1 MVDLSPARG
10 LLGLKMRRPS
20 ATLRSMKTLLSLTVN
35 GEAREV
41 AARPNHSLLEVLRY
55 DLGLTGSKQGCDKGD
70 CGACTVLVDGRPIL
84 SCTTLAAMVPPDAR
98 VTTIEGLA
106 GPAGLD
112 PVQDAFDR
120 CGALQ
125 CGFCQSGMMLSARA
139 LLDETR
145 EPSDAQ
151 IREALG
157 GNLCR
162 CTGYTQIFEAVKL
175 AAAIERG
182 EAPAYDPGA
191 AEGFSVLG
199 GRHRKADGHLKATGR
214 AVYTDDLS
222 LPRMLHARILR
233 SPHPHAEIVSI
244 DTAKAEALPGV
255 LAVLTGEALPTTY
268 GVIPW
273 TMDEQALCTDRV
285 RFVGDEVAAVAAI
298 DEETAQAALALIE
311 VDYRVLPAVMDPHQA
326 LDPEAPRL
334 FPKRRKGNLTKRVK
348 LEFGDVDGALA
359 AAHAV
364 VEGDYLFEGTAHA
377 PIEPH
382 CVVAEMSPR
391 GVLTVWS
398 STQIPHYVHRTLAR
412 VLDLPADRIR
422 VIQPALGGAF
432 GGKSDPFGHEIVA
445 AKLAMMTGRPVKCLL
460 NREETFFTHRG
471 RHPMHMKMRLGAD
484 AEGRLVALDSDILI
498 DGGAYSSFGLVTA
511 YYSGQLLT
519 APTGF
524 AAYRFDSSRVFTNKP
539 PCGPK
544 RGHGSVQPRFAFE
557 IQLDKMAEALGID
570 PIELR
575 RRNDVG
581 PHAETVNG
589 QRITSNGFLECL
601 RVVEEA
607 SGWKA
612 RRGALPYGRGLGV
625 AGSMYISGT
634 AYPVY
639 PNDMPQSGVQVRIDR
654 SGRAHV
660 MCGAS
665 DIGQGSDTMLA
676 LIVAEELG
684 LHPDRVVVTSSDTD
698 LSPVDLGAYS
708 SRVTFMA
715 GLACQEAAQAL
726 AARIREA
733 VASRLEVP
741 ARELACGNGR
751 WFWLGD
757 PDRGVSTAEAF
768 ALAEAA
774 FGTLGATG
782 GYRTDS
788 TLGGDYRGGT
798 IGASPAYSFTAHV
811 AEVEVDVDT
820 GFIHVKNIWAAHDC
834 GFALNPTLVEGQIA
848 GSVYMG
854 WAEAVMEEQ
863 AFAYGGPNPGL
874 LRGPNLLDY
883 RIPTSV
889 ESPNIEC
896 FIVQSQDPT
905 GPYGAKEAG
914 EGPLHPVLPAIANA
928 VYDAVGIRLD
938 RLPFH
943 PAKVKAALAE
953 QAAREAAAKGGA

>member
-1 MVDLSPARG
+1 
-10 LLGLKMRRPS
+10 
-20 ATLRSMKTLLSLTVN
+20 MKRLLSLDVN
-35 GEAREV
+35 GETHEV
-41 AARPNHSLLEVLRY
+41 AARQNHSLLEVLRY

-70 CGACTVLVDGRPIL
+70 CGACTVLVDGRPTL
-84 SCTTLAAMVPPDAR
+84 ACTTLAAMVPPAAR
-98 VTTIEGLA
+98 ITTIEGLA

-139 LLDETR
+139 LLDEDR
-145 EPSDAQ
+145 DPSDAA

-175 AAAIERG
+175 AGAIERG
-182 EAPAYDPGA
+182 EAPAYDPQPA
-191 AEGFSVLG
+191 AGYTVLG

-214 AVYTDDLS
+214 AIYTDDIT
-222 LPRMLHARILR
+222 LPRMLHGKILR
-233 SPHPHAEIVSI
+233 SPHAHAAIVSI

-255 LAVLTGEALPTTY
+255 AAVLTGEALPIKY

-273 TMDEQALCTDRV
+273 TMDEQALCTDRA
-285 RFVGDEVAAVAAI
+285 RFVGDEVAAVVAV
-298 DEETAQAALALIE
+298 DEETATRALALIDVE
-311 VDYRVLPAVMDPHQA
+311 YDVQPPVMDPA
-326 LDPEAPRL
+326 ASLEPGAPQI
-334 FPKRRKGNLTKRVK
+334 FPGRRKGNLTKRVK
-348 LEFGDVDGALA
+348 LEFGDVDA
-359 AAHAV
+359 AIESAHAV
-364 VEGDYLFEGTAHA
+364 IEGRYLFEGTAHA

-382 CVVAEMSPR
+382 CVVAEMDPR
-391 GVLTVWS
+391 GILTVWS
-398 STQIPHYVHRTLAR
+398 ATQIPHYVHRTLSR
-412 VLDLPADRIR
+412 VLELPADRIR

-445 AKLAMMTGRPVKCLL
+445 AKLAMQLGRPVKFLL
-460 NREETFFTHRG
+460 DREETFFTHRG
-471 RHPMHMKMRLGAD
+471 RHPMHMQMTLAAD
-484 AEGRLVALDSDILI
+484 AEGRLTALDSDILI
-498 DGGAYSSFGLVTA
+498 DGGAYTSFGMITT

-519 APTGF
+519 APTGYET
-524 AAYRFDSSRVFTNKP
+524 YRFHSRRAFTTKP

-557 IQLDKMAEALGID
+557 IQLDKMAHALGLD

-581 PHAETVNG
+581 PDSQTVNG
-589 QRITSNGFLECL
+589 QQITSNGFLECL
-601 RVVEEA
+601 RVVEQA
-607 SGWKA
+607 SGWKT
-612 RRGALPYGRGLGV
+612 RYGKLPYGRGLGV
-625 AGSMYISGT
+625 AGSTYISGT

-639 PNDMPQSGVQVRIDR
+639 PNKMPQSGVQVRIDR

-684 LHPDRVVVTSSDTD
+684 LLPDRVVVTSSDTD

-715 GLACQEAAQAL
+715 GTACKQAASAI

-733 VASRLEVP
+733 VASELEVP
-741 ARELACGNGR
+741 SRQVACGNGR
-751 WFWLGD
+751 WFWTED
-757 PDRGVSTAEAF
+757 PEKGVTTAEAF
-768 ALAEAA
+768 VLAESA
-774 FGTLGATG
+774 FGTVGATG
-782 GYRTDS
+782 GYQTDES
-788 TLGGDYRGGT
+788 LGGSYRGGT

-811 AEVEVDVDT
+811 AEVEVDVES
-820 GFIHVKNIWAAHDC
+820 GFIRVHKIWAAHDC
-834 GFALNPTLVEGQIA
+834 GFALNPQLVEGQIA

-883 RIPTSV
+883 RIPTAV
-889 ESPNIEC
+889 ETPEIEC
-896 FIVQSQDPT
+896 FIVESQDPK

-914 EGPLHPVLPAIANA
+914 EGPLHPILPAIANA

-938 RLPFH
+938 ELPFH
-943 PAKVKAALAE
+943 PAKVRAALAE
-953 QAAREAAAKGGA
+953 KAAREAEQGA

>member
-1 MVDLSPARG
+1 MAQNGRE
-10 LLGLKMRRPS
+10 
-20 ATLRSMKTLLSLTVN
+20 LLSLNVN
-35 GEAREV
+35 GDPHTV
-41 AARPNHSLLEVLRY
+41 AARTHHTLLEVLRY

-70 CGACTVLVDGRPIL
+70 CGACTVLVNGEPTL
-84 SCTTLAAMVPPDAR
+84 ACCTLAAFVPPDAEI
-98 VTTIEGLA
+98 TTIEGLA
-106 GPAGLD
+106 GPGGCLD

-120 CGALQ
+120 SGALQ

-139 LLDETR
+139 LLDRTTSPTDDE
-145 EPSDAQ
+145 

-162 CTGYTQIFEAVKL
+162 CTGYTQIFDAVRL

-182 EAPAYDPGA
+182 EARDHAPGA
-191 AEGFSVLG
+191 APGFSILG
-199 GRHRKADGHLKATGR
+199 GRHRKADGHLKATGA
-214 AVYTDDLS
+214 AVYTDDVQ
-222 LPRMLHARILR
+222 PARMLHGRILR
-233 SPHPHAEIVSI
+233 SPHAHAEIKRI
-244 DTAKAEALPGV
+244 DASRALALPGV
-255 LAVLTGEALPTTY
+255 LGIVTGDELPNHY

-273 TMDEQALCTDRV
+273 TEDEQALCTDRA
-285 RFVGDEVAAVAAI
+285 RFVGDEIAAIAAI
-298 DEETAQAALALIE
+298 DEETADRALALIDVE
-311 VDYRVLPAVMDPHQA
+311 YAVLPALMT
-326 LDPEAPRL
+326 PEAALAADAPSL
-334 FPKRRKGNLTKRVK
+334 FPGRKGGNLCKRVE
-348 LEFGDVDGALA
+348 LEFGGVDAALEAADV
-359 AAHAV
+359 V
-364 VEGDYLFEGTAHA
+364 VEGDYFFEGTAHA
-377 PIEPH
+377 PIETH
-382 CVVAEMSPR
+382 CVVAEYDAR
-391 GVLTVWS
+391 GLLTVTT
-398 STQIPHYVHRTLAR
+398 STQIPHYVHRTLSK
-412 VLDLPADRIR
+412 VLELPPDRIR

-445 AKLAMMTGRPVKCLL
+445 ARLAIKTGRPVKILL
-460 NREETFFTHRG
+460 NREETFYTHRG
-471 RHPMHMKMRLGAD
+471 RHPMSMQMRLGARAD
-484 AEGRLVALDSDILI
+484 GRLTALDSKLLI
-498 DGGAYSSFGLVTA
+498 DGGAYTSFGLVTS
-511 YYSGQLLT
+511 YYAGQLLA

-524 AAYRFDSSRVFTNKP
+524 ETYRFDARRVFTNKP

-557 IQLDKMAEALGID
+557 IQLDKLAERLAID

-581 PHAETVNG
+581 PNTQTVNG

-607 SGWKA
+607 SGWKQ
-612 RRGALPYGRGLGV
+612 RRGQLGFGRGLGV
-625 AGSMYISGT
+625 AGSCYISGT

-639 PNDMPQSGVQVRIDR
+639 PNEMPQSGAQVRLDR

-684 LHPDRVVVTSSDTD
+684 LRPDDVRVTSSDTD

-715 GLACQEAAQAL
+715 GNACREAASAL
-726 AARIREA
+726 SA
-733 VASRLEVP
+733 VVRACVAEHLQVPPAEVVG
-741 ARELACGNGR
+741 AQGR
-751 WFWLGD
+751 WFHAAD
-757 PDRGVSTAEAF
+757 PTRGLSAAEAF
-768 ALAEAA
+768 QLAEAKH
-774 FGTLGATG
+774 GTLGSTG
-782 GYRTDS
+782 GYRTDK
-788 TLGGDYRGGT
+788 TLGGQYRGGT
-798 IGASPAYSFTAHV
+798 IGASPAYSFTAHI
-811 AEVEVDVDT
+811 AEVEVDVET
-820 GFIHVKNIWAAHDC
+820 GHVRVHKIWAAHDC

-863 AFAYGGPNPGL
+863 SFAYGGPNPGL

-883 RIPTSV
+883 RIPTTV
-889 ESPNIEC
+889 EAPEIEC
-896 FIVQSQDPT
+896 FIVQSQDPN

-928 VYDAVGIRLD
+928 VYDAVGVRLD

-943 PAKVKAALAE
+943 PSRVRAALK
-953 QAAREAAAKGGA
+953 AKGL

>member
-1 MVDLSPARG
+1 MKS
-10 LLGLKMRRPS
+10 LL
-20 ATLRSMKTLLSLTVN
+20 TLTIN
-35 GEAREV
+35 GELHQV

-70 CGACTVLVDGRPIL
+70 CGACTVLVDGAPIL
-84 SCTTLAAMVPPDAR
+84 SCTTLAAMVPQDAR
-98 VTTIEGLA
+98 ITTIEGLA

-139 LLDETR
+139 LLDDNKDPT
-145 EPSDAQ
+145 DAE
-151 IREALG
+151 IRHALG

-162 CTGYTQIFEAVKL
+162 CTGYTQIVDAVKL

-182 EAPAYDPGA
+182 EAPAHAPGA
-191 AEGFSVLG
+191 ADGYHVLG
-199 GRHRKADGHLKATGR
+199 GRHRKADGHQKATGQ
-214 AVYTDDLS
+214 AIYADDIRR
-222 LPRMLHARILR
+222 PRMLHGKLLR
-233 SPHPHAEIVSI
+233 SPHAHAEIVRI
-244 DTAKAEALPGV
+244 DTTRAEALPGV
-255 LAVLTGEALPTTY
+255 IAVLTGATLPTTY

-298 DEETAQAALALIE
+298 DEETAQAALDLIDVE
-311 VDYRVLPAVMDPHQA
+311 YRVLPALMT
-326 LDPEAPRL
+326 PEAALAPDAPHL
-334 FPKRRKGNLTKRVK
+334 FPGRRHGNLTKRVR
-348 LEFGDVDGALA
+348 LEFGDVDAALA

-364 VEGDYLFEGTAHA
+364 VEGEYYFEGTAHA

-382 CVVAEMSPR
+382 CVVAEYDAR
-391 GVLTVWS
+391 GLLTVWS

-412 VLDLPADRIR
+412 VLELPADRIR
-422 VIQPALGGAF
+422 VVQPALGGAF
-432 GGKSDPFGHEIVA
+432 GGKSDPFGHELVA
-445 AKLAMMTGRPVKCLL
+445 ARLAMLTGRPVKFLL
-460 NREETFFTHRG
+460 NREETFYTHRG
-471 RHPMHMKMRLGAD
+471 RHPMRMKMRLGAD
-484 AEGRLVALDSDILI
+484 ADGRLLGLDSDVLI
-498 DGGAYSSFGLVTA
+498 DGGAYTSFGLVTT
-511 YYSGQLLT
+511 YYAGQLLT
-519 APTGF
+519 APTGY
-524 AAYRFDSSRVFTNKP
+524 ATYRFDSRRAFTTKP

-557 IQLDKMAEALGID
+557 IQLDKMAEKLGQD

-581 PHAETVNG
+581 PHTTTVNG

-601 RVVEEA
+601 RVIEDA
-607 SGWKA
+607 SGWKT
-612 RRGALPYGRGLGV
+612 RRGKLPRGRGLGV

-639 PNDMPQSGVQVRIDR
+639 PNEMPQSGVQLRIDR

-665 DIGQGSDTMLA
+665 DIGQGSDTMLS

-684 LHPDRVVVTSSDTD
+684 LDPSRVVVQSSDTD

-715 GLACQEAAQAL
+715 GLACQEAAQAI

-733 VASRLEVP
+733 VASRLEV
-741 ARELACGNGR
+741 AAKEVACGAGR
-751 WFWLGD
+751 WFVAAH
-757 PDRGVSTAEAF
+757 PDRGMSTAEAF
-768 ALAEAA
+768 VLAESTY
-774 FGTLGATG
+774 GTLGATG

-788 TLGGDYRGGT
+788 TLGGEYRGGT
-798 IGASPAYSFTAHV
+798 IGASPAYSFTAHI
-811 AEVEVDVDT
+811 AEVEVDETT
-820 GFIHVKNIWAAHDC
+820 GVVAVKKIWAAHDC

-854 WAEAVMEEQ
+854 FAEALMEEQ
-863 AFAYGGPNPGL
+863 VFAYGGPNPGL
-874 LRGPNLLDY
+874 LRGPSLLDY
-883 RIPTSV
+883 RIPTAV
-889 ESPNIEC
+889 ETPEIEC
-896 FIVQSQDPT
+896 FIVQSIDPN

-928 VYDAVGIRLD
+928 IYDAVGVRLD
-938 RLPFH
+938 TLPFH
-943 PAKVKAALAE
+943 PARVRAALA
-953 QAAREAAAKGGA
+953 ARKHEAR

>member
-1 MVDLSPARG
+1 MQFRTPKS
-10 LLGLKMRRPS
+10 
-20 ATLRSMKTLLSLTVN
+20 LLSLKVN
-35 GEAREV
+35 GQTHEV

-70 CGACTVLVDGRPIL
+70 CGACTVLMDGEPVL
-84 SCTTLAAMVPPDAR
+84 ACTTLAAMVDPAAEI
-98 VTTIEGLA
+98 TTIEGLA
-106 GPAGLD
+106 GPEGLD

-139 LLDETR
+139 LLDADPDPDDR
-145 EPSDAQ
+145 A

-162 CTGYTQIFEAVKL
+162 CTGYTQIFEAVTL

-182 EAPAYDPGA
+182 EAPAHDPQP

-214 AVYTDDLS
+214 AIYTDDIT
-222 LPRMLHARILR
+222 LPRMLHGKILR
-233 SPHPHAEIVSI
+233 SPHAHAEIVAI
-244 DTAKAEALPGV
+244 DASKAEALPGV
-255 LAVLTGEALPTTY
+255 FAVITGSALPITY

-273 TMDEQALCTDRV
+273 TMDEQALCTDRA

-298 DEETAQAALALIE
+298 DEETATRALALIE
-311 VDYRVLPAVMDPHQA
+311 VEYRVLAPVMDPFTA
-326 LDPEAPRL
+326 TDPETPEL
-334 FPKRRKGNLTKRVK
+334 FPGRRKGNLTKRVK
-348 LEFGDVDGALA
+348 LEFGAVDEQLA
-359 AAHAV
+359 AAHATI
-364 VEGDYLFEGTAHA
+364 EGDYLFEATAHA
-377 PIEPH
+377 PLEPH
-382 CVVAEMSPR
+382 CVVAPFDPR
-391 GVLTVWS
+391 GLLTVWS
-398 STQIPHYVHRTLAR
+398 ATQIPHYVHRTLTR
-412 VLDLPADRIR
+412 VLELPADRIR

-432 GGKSDPFGHEIVA
+432 GGKSDPFGHEIFA
-445 AKLAMMTGRPVKCLL
+445 AKLAMRIGRPVKFLL
-460 NREETFFTHRG
+460 DREETFFTHRG
-471 RHPMHMKMRLGAD
+471 RHPMHMHMRLAAD
-484 AEGRLVALDSDILI
+484 ADGRLTALDSKILI
-498 DGGAYSSFGLVTA
+498 DGGAYTSFGMITA

-524 AAYRFDSSRVFTNKP
+524 ETYRFDSSRVFTTKP

-557 IQLDKMAEALGID
+557 IQLDKMAHALSLD

-581 PHAETVNG
+581 PNTETVNG

-601 RVVEEA
+601 DVVEAA
-607 SGWKA
+607 SDWKA
-612 RRGALPYGRGLGV
+612 RYGKLPYGRGLGI
-625 AGSMYISGT
+625 AGSTYISGT

-639 PNDMPQSGVQVRIDR
+639 PNEMPQSGVQVRLDR

-665 DIGQGSDTMLA
+665 DIGQGSDTMLS

-684 LHPDRVVVTSSDTD
+684 LLPDRVVVTSSDTD

-715 GLACQEAAQAL
+715 GTACKVASQEL
-726 AARIREA
+726 AARVRQA
-733 VASRLEVP
+733 VASKLEVP
-741 ARELACGNGR
+741 SSQIGCGDGR
-751 WFWLGD
+751 WFWTED
-757 PDRGVSTAEAF
+757 PDNGMTAAEAF
-768 ALAEAA
+768 VLAESA

-782 GYRTDS
+782 GYDS
-788 TLGGDYRGGT
+788 DPTLGGKYRGGT

-820 GFIHVKNIWAAHDC
+820 GVIRVHKIWAAHDC
-834 GFALNPTLVEGQIA
+834 GFALNPQLVEGQIA

-889 ESPNIEC
+889 ETPEISC
-896 FIVQSQDPT
+896 FIVESQDPN

-914 EGPLHPVLPAIANA
+914 EGPLHPILPAIANA

-943 PAKVKAALAE
+943 ASTVRAALAE
-953 QAAREAAAKGGA
+953 KAQRDAEASP